1 MLKVLDISGY
11 DEIAIIGNRTGNLQV
26 VLKIFSGET
35 DGFINTACIHW
46 ENLKG
51 TYSGRYPF
59 SIPVIPVHFFV
70 SKDRYLLRS

>member
-26 VLKIFSGET
+26 VFKIFSGET

-51 TYSGRYPF
+51 LDILFQDMSDFCWRDYF
-59 SIPVIPVHFFV
+59 SYNICDIGN
-70 SKDRYLLRS
+70 R